1 MATYNIRKE
10 EGKIIVEVS
19 LPGLPERAA
28 DAEGCREVVRGRDV
42 RNYLTREGIEFGA
55 CLQSG
60 GICNYR
66 GDPIS
71 GTFIYAIPQE
81 KPLKSGINVEKVIKD
96 LTPVEEPVIIE
107 EQPKKRK
114 RVKRVSKTGNQTTS

>member
-19 LPGLPERAA
+19 LPGLPTRAA
-28 DAEGCREVVRGRDV
+28 DAQRCREAVRGRDV
-42 RNYLTREGIEFGA
+42 RNYLTQNGILFGA

-66 GDPIS
+66 GNPVT

-81 KPLKSGINVEKVIKD
+81 NPLISGPLVEKVIKD
-96 LTPVEEPVIIE
+96 LTPAPEPVIIE